1 MNEEENKKVT
11 RRKFLEDSSKKALG
25 GTAAAFLGLSMI
37 EPKTVHAEHCWFS
50 CAGDCSGCTYSCT
63 DACLSAC
70 TSSCTGRCAN
80 ACTND
85 CVGGCSGIVIKTAT
99 DDAECGTPVE
109 ERTSSTLHVTV

>member
-50 CAGDCSGCTYSCT
+50 CAGSCDGCT
-63 DACLSAC
+63 A
-70 TSSCTGRCAN
+70 SCTGRCAN
-80 ACTND
+80 DCTND
-85 CVGGCSGIVIKTAT
+85 CPGGCTGILIKTAT

-109 ERTSSTLHVTV
+109 ERTSSARRVIV